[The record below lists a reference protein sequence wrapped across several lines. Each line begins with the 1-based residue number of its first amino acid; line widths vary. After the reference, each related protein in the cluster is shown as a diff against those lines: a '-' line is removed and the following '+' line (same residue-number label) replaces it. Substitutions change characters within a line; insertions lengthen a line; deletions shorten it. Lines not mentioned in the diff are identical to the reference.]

1 MIHDVRAQ
9 PTLMNSSYGN
19 CKFEALEGCKCV
31 NGTFDV
37 VMETRGN
44 ICILSERVTEV
55 LVHFRSGKVSIYRE
69 RRKRV
74 FHGSH

>member
-55 LVHFRSGKVSIYRE
+55 LECHACLL
-69 RRKRV
+69 
-74 FHGSH
+74 GSKFLEEDDKISPA